1 VKIMRNK
8 PTIAQVA
15 ERAQVAAS
23 TVSRVLNGGYA
34 SAEVK
39 ARVQQVISDL
49 GYTPSLTARNLKM
62 GRTGIIGVIVETSQ
76 GAWFT
81 QLLGGIE
88 ERLVDQRI
96 SLVLASLSP
105 GGQYDPTAV
114 WSWIRERRVD
124 GLIFAR
130 PSQKE
135 EALVEAAA
143 AARLPMA
150 FIAPD
155 QAFSQGPS
163 VAAMNRA
170 AGRELARHLSE
181 LGHERIAF
189 AGGPKESLDTLHR
202 FEGLVEG
209 LSAQGLTPAD
219 QSFAQSYDAVE
230 GVRHAERW
238 LSFSRKA
245 APSAVVLGNDAM
257 ALAFMRTVQQ
267 EGFNIP
273 EDVSVAGFDGLPEA
287 GLYWPGLTTMAQPTR
302 QMGMDACELLLSQ
315 IQTTDPMET
324 VGDEYPMQLLARES
338 TGPFRPAI
346 DEAEPQRAAG

>member
-1 VKIMRNK
+1 MRNK

-39 ARVQQVISDL
+39 ARVQQVISEL

-62 GRTGIIGVIVETSQ
+62 GRTGIIGVVVETSQ

-88 ERLVDQRI
+88 ERLVDQRL

-105 GGQYDPTAV
+105 GGQYDPSAV
-114 WSWIRERRVD
+114 WSWIQERRVD

-130 PSQKE
+130 PGDKE
-135 EALVEAAA
+135 QRLIEAAHA
-143 AARLPMA
+143 AHLPMA

-155 QAFSQGPS
+155 RAFSEGAS

-189 AGGPKESLDTLHR
+189 AGGPEASLDTQRRL
-202 FEGLVEG
+202 EGLVEG
-209 LSAQGLTPAD
+209 LHAQGLALAD
-219 QSFAQSYDAVE
+219 QSFAASYEAGE

-238 LSFSRKA
+238 LSFPRET
-245 APSAVVLGNDAM
+245 APSAVVVGNDAM
-257 ALAFMRTVQQ
+257 ALAFMRAVQQ
-267 EGFNIP
+267 EGFSIP
-273 EDVSVAGFDGLPEA
+273 DHLSVAGFDGLPEA

-302 QMGMDACELLLSQ
+302 QMGMDACELVLGQ
-315 IQTTDPMET
+315 MHATEPPDP
-324 VGDEYPMQLLARES
+324 VGGEYAMRLITRES
-338 TGPFRPAI
+338 TGPYRGLVVG
-346 DEAEPQRAAG
+346 EAEPQRAAG

>member
-1 VKIMRNK
+1 MTRNK

-15 ERAQVAAS
+15 ERAHVAAS

-34 SAEVK
+34 SAAVR
-39 ARVQQVISDL
+39 ARVEQVISEL

-62 GRTGIIGVIVETSQ
+62 GRTGIIGVVVETSQ

-105 GGQYDPTAV
+105 GGVYEPSAV

-130 PSQKE
+130 PGEQE
-135 EALVEAAA
+135 QALIEAAA
-143 AARLPMA
+143 AAHLPMA

-155 QAFSQGPS
+155 HSFSEGVTLS
-163 VAAMNRA
+163 AMNRA

-181 LGHERIAF
+181 LGHEHIAF
-189 AGGPKESLDTLHR
+189 AGGPAGSHDTQERLA
-202 FEGLVEG
+202 GLVEG
-209 LSAQGLTPAD
+209 LRAHGLELADKAFASSYEAEQG
-219 QSFAQSYDAVE
+219 VM
-230 GVRHAERW
+230 HAERW
-238 LSFSRKA
+238 LSFARETR
-245 APSAVVLGNDAM
+245 PTAVVVGNDAM

-267 EGFNIP
+267 EGISIP
-273 EDVSVAGFDGLPEA
+273 EQLSVAGFDGLPEA
-287 GLYWPGLTTMAQPTR
+287 RLYWPGLTTMEQPTR
-302 QMGMDACELLLSQ
+302 QMGMDACELVLAE
-315 IQTTDPMET
+315 IQSREVKELPE
-324 VGDEYPMQLLARES
+324 GEYPMRLLARES
-338 TGPFRPAI
+338 TGPRPAYVRR
-346 DEAEPQRAAG
+346 DTEPQRAVG